1 MSILTPASC
10 DVRTVEPGWSRI
22 GERYMP
28 IAIDLHTHA
37 KVSKSI
43 PFRMDYFDRMV
54 RNAERTGLSGFA
66 TTEHFDAPDYW
77 EMSSHLTARFP
88 YEDGHLY
95 VAPGMTVLTGAEID
109 VVEGGH
115 VIAIGPYRLLA
126 ELDRS
131 FGPNL
136 SRGFFPTARALIE
149 SARLLGITVIGAH
162 PGRPKKRL
170 LSVGNRVL
178 AGLNALEINGS
189 DVASGRD
196 VESVVRRARRLGL
209 PLVGSSDAHVWPQIG
224 QQRTIVP
231 MKELTREGLN
241 EALASGRTDVVTLPS
256 IQRIVHM
263 CKRHKALA
271 KLAHDRRMASA
282 AREPV
287 PATAHRPDAAAVA
300 ATA

>member
-1 MSILTPASC
+1 MS
-10 DVRTVEPGWSRI
+10 
-22 GERYMP
+22 

-37 KVSKSI
+37 KVAKSL
-43 PFRMDYFDRMV
+43 PFSMDHFDRMV
-54 RNAERTGLSGFA
+54 RSAERIGLSGFA

-77 EMSSHLTARFP
+77 EMASHLTARFP
-88 YEDGHLY
+88 YEDGHLH

-126 ELDRS
+126 DLDRS

-149 SARLLGITVIGAH
+149 TARLLGITVIGAH

-178 AGLNALEINGS
+178 AGLHALEINGS
-189 DVASGRD
+189 DVATGRD
-196 VESVVRRARRLGL
+196 LESVVRRAERLGL

-256 IQRIVHM
+256 IHRIVHM

-271 KLAHDRRMASA
+271 RLAHDRRTASDV
-282 AREPV
+282 REPGL
-287 PATAHRPDAAAVA
+287 AAPEGLGAVLVA

>member
-1 MSILTPASC
+1 
-10 DVRTVEPGWSRI
+10 
-22 GERYMP
+22 MP
-28 IAIDLHTHA
+28 IAIDLHTHP
-37 KVSKSI
+37 KVAKSI
-43 PFRMDYFDRMV
+43 PFRMDLFERMV
-54 RNAERTGLSGFA
+54 RNAARTGLSGFA

-77 EMSSHLTARFP
+77 ETASHLTTRFP

-131 FGPNL
+131 FRPNL
-136 SRGFFPTARALIE
+136 SRGFFPTARDLID
-149 SARLLGITVIGAH
+149 SARFLGITVIGAH
-162 PGRPKKRL
+162 PGRPSKRL

-178 AGLNALEINGS
+178 AGLHALEVNGS

-231 MKELTREGLN
+231 LKELTREGLN
-241 EALASGRTDVVTLPS
+241 EALGSGQTEVATLPG
-256 IQRIVHM
+256 IDRIVDM

-271 KLAHDRRMASA
+271 KLARDRRMATA
-282 AREPV
+282 GQEPV
-287 PATAHRPDAAAVA
+287 PEAARRTDAVPVA